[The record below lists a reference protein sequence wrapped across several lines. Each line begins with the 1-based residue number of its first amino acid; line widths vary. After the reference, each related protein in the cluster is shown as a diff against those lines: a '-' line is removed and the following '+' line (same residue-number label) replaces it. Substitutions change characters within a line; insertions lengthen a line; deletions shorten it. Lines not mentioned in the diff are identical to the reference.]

1 MHWVSSSFTKYV
13 YTNIKMYY
21 LSSLTPCAS
30 AKPHHGKEWRQS
42 VGHLVVINLWVLE
55 SGLTSTGLSNPLPV
69 NCFFSDAENAFSPAR
84 TDAFP
89 SDADDAFPTDAY
101 DAFHL
106 MLTML
111 SIWCWRCLSIW
122 CWRCFPSDADD
133 AFPSDADDAFLSD
146 ADDAFHLM
154 LTILFRQPLY

>member
-1 MHWVSSSFTKYV
+1 MHLVSSSFKKYV

-55 SGLTSTGLSNPLPV
+55 SGLTSTGLSNSLPV

-89 SDADDAFPTDAY
+89 SDADDAFPSDAY

-111 SIWCWRCLSIW
+111 SIWCWRCFSIRCWRCFSIW

-133 AFPSDADDAFLSD
+133 TFPSDI
-146 ADDAFHLM
+146 
-154 LTILFRQPLY
+154 ILAIFFNIWWCVFSL